1 MGSNLKIQQ
10 GSNGGWF
17 IYKDGVLLLGSRD
30 KDLLEK
36 VKMFLEN
43 EDRLNL
49 KVLERI
55 AENKQTLPVS

>member
-43 EDRLNL
+43 EADYFKTKL
-49 KVLERI
+49 KKTKLCS
-55 AENKQTLPVS
+55 KY